1 MFVGVNMHT
10 FCNQVQHA
18 GNNHTNKLMRKLKN
32 SPQKKSAN
40 MPQLNAASALEL
52 LHSVDAFLFDCDGM
66 QRFAFFQHKL

>member
-1 MFVGVNMHT
+1 MLAT
-10 FCNQVQHA
+10 TTQI
-18 GNNHTNKLMRKLKN
+18 KKSEN
-32 SPQKKSAN
+32 SKTAHKKSAN